1 MEPVQFRA
9 CSDDGGAATLAVV
22 TAGKVMRPRIVARH
36 RLCAML
42 ASRVLRLTDLR
53 VGVEAVRQDAQYV
66 MCDLVRGLHALQW
79 LGSCDDVAA
88 ACGSESRLLESVG
101 RLTSKGCIRK
111 KAGYGAGRVTW
122 VFLS

>member
-1 MEPVQFRA
+1 MTRGCRFV
-9 CSDDGGAATLAVV
+9 G
-22 TAGKVMRPRIVARH
+22 
-36 RLCAML
+36 AML